1 MQSNSP
7 LVGDFCLLKMEKSK
21 ILEKFEEIVAS
32 EGFLLI
38 DLVIRGD
45 DRLRIIEIFI
55 DGENAITTDDCM
67 KVSRLIEK
75 AIDSENLFKN
85 YRLDVSSPGVDR
97 PLKYLVQYNKHINRK
112 FEVSYKEDDKIK
124 KFTGKLIRI
133 DGNQLYFQEK
143 NQEIKI
149 NFEDIVKAKVLI
161 SF

>member
-1 MQSNSP
+1 
-7 LVGDFCLLKMEKSK
+7 MEKSK

>member
-1 MQSNSP
+1 
-7 LVGDFCLLKMEKSK
+7 MEKSK

-55 DGENAITTDDCM
+55 DGENAVTTDDCM

-97 PLKYLVQYNKHINRK
+97 PLKYLVQFNKHINRK
-112 FEVSYKEDDKIK
+112 FEVNYKEDDKIK
-124 KFTGKLIRI
+124 KITAKLIRI

-143 NQEIKI
+143 NQEIKL

>member
-1 MQSNSP
+1 
-7 LVGDFCLLKMEKSK
+7 VGDFCLIKMVKSK

-38 DLVIRGD
+38 DLIIRGD

-55 DGENAITTDDCM
+55 DGENAVTTDDCM

-97 PLKYLVQYNKHINRK
+97 PLKYLVQFNKHINRK
-112 FEVSYKEDDKIK
+112 FEVNYKEDDKIK
-124 KFTGKLIRI
+124 KITAKLIRI

>member
-1 MQSNSP
+1 M
-7 LVGDFCLLKMEKSK
+7 GDFCLRKMEKSK

-45 DRLRIIEIFI
+45 DKLRIIEIFI
-55 DGENAITTDDCM
+55 DGENAVTADDCM
-67 KVSRLIEK
+67 RVSRLIEK

-112 FEVSYKEDDKIK
+112 FDVSYKEDDKIK
-124 KFTGKLIRI
+124 KITGKLIRI
-133 DGNQLYFQEK
+133 DGNQLIFQEK

>member
-1 MQSNSP
+1 M
-7 LVGDFCLLKMEKSK
+7 VKSK

-38 DLVIRGD
+38 DLIIRGD

-55 DGENAITTDDCM
+55 DGENAVTTDDCM

-97 PLKYLVQYNKHINRK
+97 PLKYLVQFNKHINRK
-112 FEVSYKEDDKIK
+112 FEVNYKEDDKIK
-124 KFTGKLIRI
+124 KITAKLIRI

-161 SF
+161 SFW

>member
-1 MQSNSP
+1 M
-7 LVGDFCLLKMEKSK
+7 DKSK

-97 PLKYLVQYNKHINRK
+97 PLKYLVQYKKHINRK
-112 FEVSYKEDDKIK
+112 FEISYKGDDKIK
-124 KFTGKLIRI
+124 KITGKLIRI